1 MYTVLVSGT
10 ELEYFGLGFA
20 IAILICFV
28 IYVVIRSFAAA
39 VNREKKKV
47 RMNANHVIRLDV
59 NNLQNLSPILDEIH
73 DNWFDLNQVKYNETR
88 QEVLIYFGEQQEIY
102 DKQLLIRS
110 VNSMEVRDLAEI
122 QVYPFNIIEVDVGK
136 GVIQLIAAAD
146 LTITLSVNPT
156 FEIVLT
162 CLREKI

>member
-1 MYTVLVSGT
+1 MYTVLASGT
-10 ELEYFGLGFA
+10 ELKYFGLGFA

-28 IYVVIRSFAAA
+28 ICIVIRSFAAA

-47 RMNANHVIRLDV
+47 RMNANHAIRLDV

-73 DNWFDLNQVKYNETR
+73 DNWFDLNQVKYNETQ

-102 DKQLLIRS
+102 DKQLLIRG
-110 VNSMEVRDLAEI
+110 VNGMEVRDLARI
-122 QVYPFNIIEVDVGK
+122 QVYDLNIIEVDVRRGL
-136 GVIQLIAAAD
+136 IQLITCAD
-146 LTITLSVNPT
+146 LTITFKVNPT